1 MLLETSAAF
10 IICGGAAVFALCR
23 AVVAE
28 SATEIKE
35 AAKQNAKEAIALRF
49 ASAIRVARPGEVIG
63 DKPLLK
69 LVKGPK
75 EIPVTD
81 AKGTQPKEIGDAHK
95 SANAVLDALA
105 RLAEQAE
112 EIGGARAV
120 LVFPPSYASKKAY
133 SRTKKA

>member
-1 MLLETSAAF
+1 MEIF
-10 IICGGAAVFALCR
+10 II
-23 AVVAE
+23 VVACAFAAMVTKAFDVVTASKE
-28 SATEIKE
+28 KINE
-35 AAKQNAKEAIALRF
+35 AAKANAKDAIALRF
-49 ASAIRVARPGEVIG
+49 APAVRIARPGEVIG

-112 EIGGARAV
+112 GIDGARV
-120 LVFPPSYASKKAY
+120 VVVFPPGFASKAAY
-133 SRTKKA
+133 ARKKP